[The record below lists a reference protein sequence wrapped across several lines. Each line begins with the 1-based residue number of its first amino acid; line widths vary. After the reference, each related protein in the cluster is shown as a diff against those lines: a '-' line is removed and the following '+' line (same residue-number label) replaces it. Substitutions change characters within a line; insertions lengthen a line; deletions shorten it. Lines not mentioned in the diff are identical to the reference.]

1 MTDKSVSKPGTKH
14 CLLHGDNNSHTTEEC
29 HKLKAEANRLKGDGN
44 SKNKTWTKKAQDY
57 KDKTRKDLAV
67 IVAKAVKK
75 GVGKELSN
83 IESRKRDSDSDSSE
97 GEVNLIEDLNKF
109 DLNDI
114 DLDMITEYVD
124 IDDL

>member
-1 MTDKSVSKPGTKH
+1 MYSRFNDLFRRTSADSRES
-14 CLLHGDNNSHTTEEC
+14 
-29 HKLKAEANRLKGDGN
+29 RLKGDGD

-57 KDKTRKDLAV
+57 KEKTRKDHLAA

-75 GVGKELSN
+75 GVRKELFN
-83 IESRKRDSDSDSSE
+83 IESRKRESDSDSSN

-124 IDDL
+124 VDDL